1 MICAYEKMQ
10 QINMIISKN
19 RDAFLDIAK
28 GLAIILV
35 VVGHVVQGSSEN
47 FDDLL
52 WFRVIYSFHMPLFV
66 FLSGAVAAIA
76 FQSDSV
82 QDGIGSTFRRAKT
95 KISKASIRLLLPF
108 LAWCVINQLIYHHSD
123 SIFSALILAFRRPD
137 TALWFL
143 LAIFYCIALVSI
155 FEIIFSVLNLLFQ
168 KAGLKTASKLL
179 CDGRIQIILM
189 VLIWW
194 AIRDHTPRG
203 AGVSLLRPYFIY
215 YLLGMGFYK
224 YIYLRLSIWK
234 YLPAWIIFIALIPY
248 WSRTAVD
255 NIDGLTLIPAVPL
268 YFYAGLVAL
277 SGSLMILNMAK
288 WISET
293 EIKPIR
299 IFLILCGQLSL
310 GIYALHYFF
319 LAYSPK
325 VLAPLLISVGL
336 AYVINKIPVFR
347 TILLGE
353 K

>member
-1 MICAYEKMQ
+1 MQ
-10 QINMIISKN
+10 QIYMITSKN

-66 FLSGAVAAIA
+66 FLSGAVAAIS
-76 FQSDSV
+76 FRSDSI
-82 QDGIGSTFRRAKT
+82 QDGIGSALTLAKT
-95 KISKASIRLLLPF
+95 KISKAVVRLLLPF
-108 LAWCVINQLIYHHSD
+108 VAWCVINQLIYHHSD
-123 SIFSALILAFRRPD
+123 SIISALILAFRRPD

-143 LAIFYCIALVSI
+143 LAIFYCIVLASI
-155 FEIIFSVLNLLFQ
+155 FEIVFSAFNLLFQ

-179 CDGRIQIILM
+179 CDGRVQIILM
-189 VLIWW
+189 ILIWW

-203 AGVSLLRPYFIY
+203 AGVGLLRPYFIY

-224 YIYLRLSIWK
+224 YIYLNLSTWK
-234 YLPAWIIFIALIPY
+234 YVLAWIIFIGLIPF
-248 WSRTAVD
+248 WSRTALD
-255 NIDGLTLIPAVPL
+255 NIDGLALIPTQL
-268 YFYAGLVAL
+268 IYFYAGLVAL
-277 SGSLMILNMAK
+277 SGSLVILSVAK

-299 IFLILCGQLSL
+299 NFLILCGQLSL

-325 VLAPLLISVGL
+325 VLAPLLISIGL
-336 AYVINKIPVFR
+336 AYGINKIPVLR
-347 TILLGE
+347 AVLLGE

>member
-1 MICAYEKMQ
+1 MICACEKMQ
-10 QINMIISKN
+10 QINMIISRD

-35 VVGHVVQGSSEN
+35 VVGHVVQGSSES

-76 FQSDSV
+76 FQSNTI
-82 QDGIGSTFRRAKT
+82 QGGFGSAIKRAKT

-108 LAWCVINQLIYHHSD
+108 VAWCVINQLFYHHSD
-123 SIFSALILAFRRPD
+123 SILSALILAFRRPD

-143 LAIFYCIALVSI
+143 LAIFYCIVLASV
-155 FEIIFSVLNLLFQ
+155 FEIIFSAFNLLFQ

-179 CDGRIQIILM
+179 CDGRVQIILM
-189 VLIWW
+189 ILIWW

-203 AGVSLLRPYFIY
+203 AGFGLIRPYFIY
-215 YLLGMGFYK
+215 YMLGIGFYK
-224 YIYLRLSIWK
+224 YVYLKLSTWK
-234 YLPAWIIFIALIPY
+234 YLPAWIIFIGLIPF
-248 WSRTAVD
+248 WSRTAPD
-255 NIDGLTLIPAVPL
+255 NIDGFTFAPTVLI

-277 SGSLMILNMAK
+277 SGSFIILSVAK

-293 EIKPIR
+293 EIKPFR
-299 IFLILCGQLSL
+299 NFLISCGQLSL

-325 VLAPLLISVGL
+325 VIAPLLISIGL
-336 AYVINKIPVFR
+336 AYGINKIPVLR
-347 TILLGE
+347 TVLLGE
-353 K
+353 R

>member
-1 MICAYEKMQ
+1 MREDVAK
-10 QINMIISKN
+10 NMIINNN

-35 VVGHVVQGSSEN
+35 VVGHVIQGSSEK

-76 FQSDSV
+76 FRSDSI
-82 QDGIGSTFRRAKT
+82 QDGIGSALRRAKT
-95 KISKASIRLLLPF
+95 KISKATLRLLLPF

-123 SIFSALILAFRRPD
+123 SVISALILAFRRPD

-143 LAIFYCIALVSI
+143 LAIFYCIVLASI
-155 FEIIFSVLNLLFQ
+155 FEIAFSVLNLLFQ
-168 KAGLKTASKLL
+168 KVGLKTVSKVL

-189 VLIWW
+189 ILIWW
-194 AIRDHTPRG
+194 LIREYTPRG
-203 AGVSLLRPYFIY
+203 AGVGLLRPYFIY
-215 YLLGMGFYK
+215 YLLGIGFYQ
-224 YIYLRLSIWK
+224 YIYLKLSTWK
-234 YLPAWIIFIALIPY
+234 YLPAWIIFIGLIPF

-255 NIDGLTLIPAVPL
+255 NVDGLMLIPSGL
-268 YFYAGLVAL
+268 IYFYAGLVAL
-277 SGSLMILNMAK
+277 SGSLVILSVAK

-299 IFLILCGQLSL
+299 NFLILCGQLSL

-319 LAYSPK
+319 LGYSPK
-325 VLAPLLISVGL
+325 VIAPLLISIVL
-336 AYVINKIPVFR
+336 AYGINRIPVLR
-347 TILLGE
+347 TVLLGE
-353 K
+353 KK

>member
-1 MICAYEKMQ
+1 
-10 QINMIISKN
+10 MIINNS

-35 VVGHVVQGSSEN
+35 VVGHVIQGSSEK

-76 FQSDSV
+76 FRSDSI
-82 QDGIGSTFRRAKT
+82 QDSIGSALKRAQT

-123 SIFSALILAFRRPD
+123 SVISALILAFRRPD

-143 LAIFYCIALVSI
+143 LAIFYCIVLASI
-155 FEIIFSVLNLLFQ
+155 FEIVFSALNLLFQ
-168 KAGLKTASKLL
+168 KAGLKTVSKLV

-189 VLIWW
+189 ILIWW
-194 AIRDHTPRG
+194 VIREHTPRG
-203 AGVSLLRPYFIY
+203 AGFSLIRPYFIY
-215 YLLGMGFYK
+215 YLLGIGFYK
-224 YIYLRLSIWK
+224 YVYLKLSTWK
-234 YLPAWIIFIALIPY
+234 YLMAWIIFITLIPY

-255 NIDGLTLIPAVPL
+255 NIDGLTLIPMGL
-268 YFYAGLVAL
+268 IYFYAEIAAL
-277 SGSLMILNMAK
+277 SGSLMVLSMAK

-299 IFLILCGQLSL
+299 NFLILSGQLSL

-325 VLAPLLISVGL
+325 VIAPLLISIGL
-336 AYVINKIPVFR
+336 AYGINKIPVIR
-347 TILLGE
+347 TVLLGE

>member
-1 MICAYEKMQ
+1 
-10 QINMIISKN
+10 MIINN

-35 VVGHVVQGSSEN
+35 VIGHVIQGSSEK

-76 FQSDSV
+76 FRADSI
-82 QDGIGSTFRRAKT
+82 QDGIGSSLGRAKT
-95 KISKASIRLLLPF
+95 KISKAAVRLLLPF
-108 LAWCVINQLIYHHSD
+108 VAWCVINQLIYHHSE
-123 SIFSALILAFRRPD
+123 SVISALILAFRRPD

-143 LAIFYCIALVSI
+143 LAIFYCIVLTSL
-155 FEIIFSVLNLLFQ
+155 FEILFSALNLLFQ
-168 KAGLKTASKLL
+168 KAELKTVSKLL

-189 VLIWW
+189 ILIWW
-194 AIRDHTPRG
+194 AIREHTPRG
-203 AGVSLLRPYFIY
+203 AGFSLIRPYFIY
-215 YLLGMGFYK
+215 YLLGVGFYK
-224 YIYLRLSIWK
+224 YVYLQLATWK
-234 YLPAWIIFIALIPY
+234 YLPAWIIFIGLIPF
-248 WSRTAVD
+248 WSRTALD
-255 NIDGLTLIPAVPL
+255 NIDGLTLIPTGFT

-277 SGSLMILNMAK
+277 SGSLVILSVAK

-293 EIKPIR
+293 KIKPIR
-299 IFLILCGQLSL
+299 NFLIFSGQLSL
-310 GIYALHYFF
+310 GIYAIHYFF

-325 VLAPLLISVGL
+325 VLAPLLISIGL
-336 AYVINKIPVFR
+336 AYGVNRIPALR

>member
-1 MICAYEKMQ
+1 
-10 QINMIISKN
+10 
-19 RDAFLDIAK
+19 
-28 GLAIILV
+28 
-35 VVGHVVQGSSEN
+35 
-47 FDDLL
+47 
-52 WFRVIYSFHMPLFV
+52 MPLFV

-76 FQSDSV
+76 FRVDSIK
-82 QDGIGSTFRRAKT
+82 DGIGSSLGRAKT
-95 KISKASIRLLLPF
+95 KISKAAVRLLLPF

-143 LAIFYCIALVSI
+143 LAIFYCIALTSL
-155 FEIIFSVLNLLFQ
+155 FEIAFAGFNLLFQ
-168 KAGLKTASKLL
+168 KTGLKTATKLL
-179 CDGRIQIILM
+179 CDGRVQIILM
-189 VLIWW
+189 ILIWW

-203 AGVSLLRPYFIY
+203 AGVGLLRPYFIY

-234 YLPAWIIFIALIPY
+234 YLPAWIIFIALIPF

-255 NIDGLTLIPAVPL
+255 NIDGLTLIPAALV

-299 IFLILCGQLSL
+299 NFLVSCGQLSL

-325 VLAPLLISVGL
+325 AIAPLLISIGL
-336 AYVINKIPVFR
+336 AYGINKIPVFR
-347 TILLGE
+347 TLLLGE
-353 K
+353 R